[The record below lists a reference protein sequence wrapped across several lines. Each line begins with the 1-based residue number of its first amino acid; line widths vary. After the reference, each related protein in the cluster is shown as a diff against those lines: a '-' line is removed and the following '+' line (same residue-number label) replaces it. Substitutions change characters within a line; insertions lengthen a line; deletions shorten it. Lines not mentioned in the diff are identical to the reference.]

1 MFADTGGVIMSKDAA
16 MSLWSLLNTGST
28 GTTATFGTARAST
41 EIQSLIDSRAAASS
55 AKSAS
60 AADGGASI
68 SSAAHLAAQEK
79 ADNKKDFAALSAE
92 VRATLN
98 AAYTRQGNK
107 AVPVLDQFSGRALA
121 AIMLNRDG
129 SFSRREIQA
138 ARTELRSRQIHDYT
152 SALSGQPSLAAL
164 KAYNAQILSRYDAIS
179 AEERE
184 ALRWTGQTRS
194 AAQHF
199 IQSASTAS
207 TAQD

>member
-1 MFADTGGVIMSKDAA
+1 MFVDTEGVIISKDVV

-28 GTTATFGTARAST
+28 GTTATFGTAKASA
-41 EIQSLIDSRAAASS
+41 EIQTLIDSRASASS
-55 AKSAS
+55 AGSAPP
-60 AADGGASI
+60 ADGGASI

-92 VRATLN
+92 VRTTLN
-98 AAYTRQGNK
+98 EAYARQGNK
-107 AVPVLDQFSGRALA
+107 SVPALDQFSGRALA

-129 SFSRREIQA
+129 SFSRREMQA

-152 SALSGQPSLAAL
+152 SALSGRPSLAAL

-184 ALRWTGQTRS
+184 ALRWTGQTRT

-199 IQSASTAS
+199 IQSVTTAS